1 MKETRNNLVQFR
13 VFDWEKKLIMKLAN
27 GKSSNVRD
35 LLVKEAKT
43 IFDSGNKFA
52 VLNKEVRELD
62 EKIFFSKE
70 TLDSLKAKRKIAVG
84 MIEEKIKE
92 MK

>member
-43 IFDSGNKFA
+43 IFDSDNEFA
-52 VLNKEVRELD
+52 ALNKEVREID
-62 EKIFFSKE
+62 EKIFSGKE
-70 TLDSLKAKRKIAVG
+70 SLDILKAKRKIAIG
-84 MIEEKIKE
+84 LIERE
-92 MK
+92 MKK